1 MVVHQGQYNVLPVEF
16 HVHLKLEYPLEE
28 MQMQHWE
35 NKLSSISVNNGDLV
49 ELVEHYPMHIEEI
62 DFITQRALI
71 QSIIEGQSP
80 HPSLDTVK
88 SVIARY
94 RSRNEMPLLFGKR

>member
-16 HVHLKLEYPLEE
+16 HVHLKLAYPPEE

-35 NKLSSISVNNGDLV
+35 NRLSSIPVNDGDLV

-62 DFITQRALI
+62 DFITKRALI
-71 QSIIEGQSP
+71 QSIVEGKSRK
-80 HPSLDTVK
+80 PSLDSVK